1 MPTISQLVRH
11 GRQRKIS
18 KIKAPAMR
26 KNWNSLRQRQVPIPG
41 APQKRGVCLQV
52 RTMTPKKPNSALRKI
67 ARVRLTNQ
75 MEVTAYIPGIGH
87 NLQEHSVVLVR
98 GGRVKD
104 LPSVKYHIIRGTL
117 DAAGVRDRK
126 QGRSKY
132 GAKATAKPGAK
143 LTCRVE
149 PASRASPSTRRSR
162 PTALTARFS
171 READEG
177 RQAEPRRA
185 DPAPGPRPRRGPGRR
200 PGLEILEAAMR
211 NATPIIEVKPRRVGG
226 ATYQVPVEIRGDR
239 RMSLGVRW
247 LVQSARKRN
256 GKSMSEKLAA
266 EFVDAM
272 NGLGAAVKRR
282 EDTHKMA
289 EANKAFS
296 HFKW

>member
-26 KNWNSLRQRQVPIPG
+26 KNWNSLRQRQVSIPG

-132 GAKATAKPGAK
+132 GAKATGEAGGPLDAASNQH
-143 LTCRVE
+143 
-149 PASRASPSTRRSR
+149 PAQDQVRDRSR
-162 PTALTARFS
+162 PT
-171 READEG
+171 G
-177 RQAEPRRA
+177 
-185 DPAPGPRPRRGPGRR
+185 
-200 PGLEILEAAMR
+200 
-211 NATPIIEVKPRRVGG
+211 
-226 ATYQVPVEIRGDR
+226 
-239 RMSLGVRW
+239 
-247 LVQSARKRN
+247 
-256 GKSMSEKLAA
+256 
-266 EFVDAM
+266 
-272 NGLGAAVKRR
+272 
-282 EDTHKMA
+282 
-289 EANKAFS
+289 
-296 HFKW
+296 